1 MGGWWPSKV
10 SVKGLSYRL
19 TFLIDSQKKLTQKM
33 VILNWL
39 NLIVTHRKVR
49 FFFLVKVKVK
59 VWYGMVWYGRG
70 L

>member
-49 FFFLVKVKVK
+49 FFFF
-59 VWYGMVWYGRG
+59 W
-70 L
+70 